1 MSALECCAA
10 LYKAFSGRQE
20 EGHKNV
26 MRSEIE
32 RAKKLALCLCD
43 TSSPIAG
50 VFSLCGRLTPITK
63 FSFAMNSWTN
73 CEE

>member
-1 MSALECCAA
+1 MNLLGYEALWSSDRGAIAFPAMSALECCVA
-10 LYKAFSGRQE
+10 LYDTAFSGRQE

-50 VFSLCGRLTPITK
+50 VS
-63 FSFAMNSWTN
+63 S
-73 CEE
+73 